1 MSPVRT
7 RYAPPKSIL
16 KLFQIDFNLLKTTLR
31 SNSYFTSNVDMVEL
45 VDTFVLG
52 ANAEKHAGSS
62 PVIGTNVGLVF
73 NG

>member
-7 RYAPPKSIL
+7 RYAPPKSML

-31 SNSYFTSNVDMVEL
+31 SNSYFTSNVDMVKL
-45 VDTFVLG
+45 ADTFALG

-62 PVIGTNVGLVF
+62 PVIGTILVRGKDF
-73 NG
+73 